1 MEIVLN
7 IFIFFL
13 GTIVG
18 SFLNVCIYRLP
29 EKKSIIS
36 PGSHCP
42 HCHTPIKWYD
52 NIPLLSFIFLKGRC
66 RYCQKPI
73 SWQYPLV
80 EFITGF
86 FTFLIYYC
94 YGFSATGIIY
104 LFFIYALIVI
114 SFIDLKWQIIPDVIS
129 IPGIFCGLLASFL
142 LPYLSFKEALYGA
155 LLGGGILFI
164 VAYGYYLIKKKEGMG
179 GGDVKL
185 LAMIGAFLGWK
196 AVPFVLFSASITGSM
211 IGIFWILFYGKD
223 RNFPIPFA
231 PFLALSAIW
240 VVFFPKSINL
250 FLFY

>member
-1 MEIVLN
+1 MEIALS
-7 IFIFFL
+7 ILAFLL
-13 GTIVG
+13 GTVVG

-52 NIPLLSFIFLKGRC
+52 NIPLLSFALLKGRC

-73 SWQYPLV
+73 SRQYPLV
-80 EFITGF
+80 EFITGL
-86 FTFLIYYC
+86 FTFFIYFD
-94 YGFSATGIIY
+94 YGFSLTGIIY

-129 IPGIFCGLLASFL
+129 VPGIFGGLMASFC
-142 LPYLSFKEALYGA
+142 LPYLSFKDSVCGA
-155 LLGGGILFI
+155 LLGGGFLFI
-164 VAYGYYLIKKKEGMG
+164 VAYGYYFIRKKEGMG
-179 GGDVKL
+179 GGDIKL
-185 LAMIGAFLGWK
+185 LAMIGAFLGWR
-196 AVPFVLFSASITGSM
+196 AIPFVLFSASVMGSI
-211 IGIFWILFYGKD
+211 IGILWILFQGKD

-231 PFLALSAIW
+231 PFLALGAIW